1 MKRIALILPVL
12 ALLTACAA
20 PPVPKEQYFRLVA
33 DTASAK
39 IERPL
44 DGAVEVAPFAGEG
57 VLGERPLLFTADG
70 GQKLEQRSYAYWT
83 DPPPTMVRD
92 ELVAY
97 LRSAGAAEK
106 IVSSELRVDA
116 KYVIQGKIHR
126 LEQAI
131 DGKNGG
137 AVELELSLIEKG
149 SDNLILSSVYKAE
162 EPAEGNSI
170 DAAVTALNKALNGIF
185 AKFTADLAARP

>member
-1 MKRIALILPVL
+1 MKRIFLLLPIL
-12 ALLTACAA
+12 ALLGACAA
-20 PPVPKEQYFRLVA
+20 PPVPKEQYFRL
-33 DTASAK
+33 TAEAAPAK
-39 IERPL
+39 IEHPVE
-44 DGAVEVAPFAGEG
+44 GAVEIAPFAGEG
-57 VLGERPLLFTADG
+57 VLGERPLLFTANG

-106 IVSSELRVDA
+106 IVDSELRVDA
-116 KYVIQGKIHR
+116 KYLIQGKLHR
-126 LEQAI
+126 LEQVI

-137 AVELELSLIEKG
+137 AVEIELSLIEKAT
-149 SDNLILSSVYKAE
+149 DNLILSSVYKFE
-162 EPAEGNSI
+162 EPAAGDTI
-170 DAAVTALNKALNGIF
+170 DAAVTALNKAMNDVF

>member
-1 MKRIALILPVL
+1 MKRIALILPIL

-20 PPVPKEQYFRLVA
+20 PPVPKEQYFRL
-33 DTASAK
+33 TAELAAAK

-44 DGAVEVAPFAGEG
+44 DGALEVAPFAGEG
-57 VLGERPLLFTADG
+57 VLGERPLLFTANG

-116 KYVIQGKIHR
+116 KYLIQGKLHR
-126 LEQAI
+126 LEQVI

-137 AVELELSLIEKG
+137 TVEIELSLIEKA
-149 SDNLILSSVYKAE
+149 SDNLLLSSVYKFE
-162 EPAEGNSI
+162 EPADGDTI
-170 DAAVTALNKALNGIF
+170 DAAVSAINKGMNDVF
-185 AKFTADLAARP
+185 AKFVADLAARP